1 MEVKHIMKETQTE
14 MILKYMEMHGSISQR
29 EAAEAL
35 GCYRLSARV
44 YDLRALG
51 FDIRREMATEKNR
64 FGTQTTFARYWLKV
78 STSTRKG
85 GAADA

>member
-1 MEVKHIMKETQTE
+1 MKQTQAE

-35 GCYRLSARV
+35 GCYRLSARIF
-44 YDLRALG
+44 DLKALG
-51 FDIRREMATEKNR
+51 FDIRKEMASEKNR
-64 FGTQTTFARYWLKV
+64 FGAPTTFARYWLKV